1 MYDQWIEQVDTG
13 MMVGVSANFDMVD
26 HELRLE
32 KLKLFGLTPG
42 AVAWFRSYPS
52 NRSKTVC
59 VDGCLS
65 SPLELDCGDVVCL
78 RAPSWVLYIPE
89 LVHEYSSSLDEQHSC
104 KSCGISGIVYYA
116 GIGFGLRNNNT
127 STCSNLIDTKLII
140 SVPV

>member
-32 KLKLFGLTPG
+32 KLKLFKLTPG

-65 SPLELDCGDVVCL
+65 SPLELDCGDAVCL
-78 RAPSWVLYIPE
+78 RAPSWVLYSMFFLPMTFHKHPSGLGE
-89 LVHEYSSSLDEQHSC
+89 QYSFQC
-104 KSCGISGIVYYA
+104 CGSIV
-116 GIGFGLRNNNT
+116 
-127 STCSNLIDTKLII
+127 
-140 SVPV
+140 